1 MVPPPELT
9 QLRQDYIE
17 ASGNIELI
25 ESLSQDLMSVSKGDK
40 NIYVAYKGAVLAM
53 KAKYTKGKERKELFK
68 EGAELIE
75 FAVASDSDNIEI
87 RVVRLSIQENVPK
100 ILRYHSSISEDKEFI
115 KKNYQLVTSKSL
127 KNFIKG
133 YVLQSDG
140 FTTAEKDLF

>member
-68 EGAELIE
+68 EGAGLIE